1 MLSETELG
9 KELACYRYSWLGRH
23 RGVVISLRVIVFLVI
38 TAILVLLFDDNVE
51 GGRSFSKI
59 FWMVEFFLI
68 LLVGG
73 MCFEMMFG
81 VVKLFND
88 VVVRENGI
96 EVVLRKGKR
105 CSMQWDEIN
114 NVVGF
119 DMTVK
124 EKEGEISEYTK
135 AFGTSG
141 FKVLSSKGS
150 VCVYRTIHGYDELKE
165 VILSKSNVK
174 LGEIKGSV

>member
-9 KELACYRYSWLGRH
+9 KELGCYRYSWLGRH
-23 RGVVISLRVIVFLVI
+23 RGVVISLRVIAFLVI

-51 GGRSFSKI
+51 GGRNFSKI
-59 FWMVEFFLI
+59 FGMVEFFLI
-68 LLVGG
+68 LLAGG
-73 MCFEMMFG
+73 VCAEMMFG

-88 VVVRENGI
+88 VVARENGI
-96 EVVLRKGKR
+96 EVISREGER
-105 CSMQWDEIN
+105 RWIQWNEIN
-114 NVVGF
+114 DVVGF

-141 FKVLSSKGS
+141 FKIFSSKGD
-150 VCVYRTIHGYDELKE
+150 VCVYRTIRGYDELKE
-165 VILSKSNVK
+165 VILSK
-174 LGEIKGSV
+174 